1 MVQPCIWF
9 KEEPSQFSMG
19 QTAQSLTCSIMEKP
33 HTLLESY
40 SRPLEQG
47 TLEEGSH
54 FDVCERERN
63 KGRKGALYLCQ
74 LSPSSRCN
82 HGHFGAAATPNFSL
96 PPSYPDAAVC
106 VLGAMVGAHTSHTA
120 LDIHMPTAQMWLLD
134 ILTIT

>member
-1 MVQPCIWF
+1 MNDLNML
-9 KEEPSQFSMG
+9 PSCFR
-19 QTAQSLTCSIMEKP
+19 TKTFE
-33 HTLLESY
+33 
-40 SRPLEQG
+40 
-47 TLEEGSH
+47 EEGSH

-96 PPSYPDAAVC
+96 PPSYPAAAVC